1 MSRIGL
7 TAIMLVVISA
17 TAASAC
23 CFFKCCFKSSSPGA
37 VPADVHALSTGLTLR
52 IVSVDSQT
60 PVLNDIPSAV
70 DHPKED
76 IVVESD
82 FDPSLS
88 NPELTVTDDGPR
100 TAAVAVPTKS
110 PKKYRPIRIE
120 KKPRPKP
127 GPAPTPGPGPA
138 PGPIPDPNF
147 IWLAIYSVDLEAN
160 HNYRAYATAGT
171 VTTSTVTFRSK
182 P

>member
-37 VPADVHALSTGLTLR
+37 IPVPTTVKASMS
-52 IVSVDSQT
+52 ISSVDSQT
-60 PVLNDIPSAV
+60 PVLNDIANAV

-82 FDPSLS
+82 FDPTSA

-100 TAAVAVPTKS
+100 TAAVPTVTTS
-110 PKKYRPIRIE
+110 SKKYKPVKILKVE
-120 KKPRPKP
+120 K
-127 GPAPTPGPGPA
+127 PTPVAAPA
-138 PGPIPDPNF
+138 PGPSPAPPPSKPGPV
-147 IWLAIYSVDLEAN
+147 WLTFYSVDLDPY
-160 HNYRAYATAGT
+160 HNYRTFATAGT
-171 VTTSTVTFRSK
+171 MTTSTVTFRTK